1 MKLYSWNVNGIRAV
15 LKKNFEE
22 FVLEHNP
29 DVLCLQ
35 ETKARAEQVELPL
48 SLAGY
53 RTYWN
58 SAEKA
63 GYSGTA
69 IFTKDEPLA
78 VSYGIGIEEHDTEG
92 RVITATFEDFHLVT
106 VYTPNAQGELKRLDY
121 RLEWDTAFREYLKG
135 LEETKPVIFCGDLN
149 VCHHE
154 IDLARPGSNRM
165 SPGFSDPERE
175 SFSHLLESG
184 FTDTFRAANPGLE
197 GAYSWWS
204 YRAGA
209 RGKNIGWR
217 LDYFGVSNA
226 LTSRVTSP
234 LIHAD
239 VLGSDHCPVS
249 IEFE

>member
-22 FVLEHNP
+22 FVMEHEP

-35 ETKARAEQVELPL
+35 ETKAKAEQVDLPL

-58 SAEKA
+58 SADKA

-69 IFTKDEPLA
+69 IFTKTEPLE
-78 VSYGIGIEEHDTEG
+78 VTYDMGIPEHDTEG

-106 VYTPNAQGELKRLDY
+106 VYTPNAQNGLKRLDY
-121 RLEWDTAFREYLKG
+121 RLNWDEAFCDYLKE
-135 LEETKPVIFCGDLN
+135 LEQSKPVIFCGDLN

-154 IDLARPGSNRM
+154 IDLARPSSNRG
-165 SPGFSDPERE
+165 SAGFSDGERE
-175 SFSHLLESG
+175 SFSALLDAG
-184 FTDTFRAANPGLE
+184 YIDTFRDANPGLE

-209 RGKNIGWR
+209 RGNNVGWR
-217 LDYFGVSNA
+217 LDYFGVSESINN
-226 LTSRVTSP
+226 RVANP
-234 LIHAD
+234 KIHAD

-249 IEFE
+249 IEFT